1 MSETKNQNSVF
12 GYEFA
17 EQGSSDD
24 DGFNDGGTT
33 QFDHDI
39 PRSVARESIQNILD
53 ARDKNL
59 KKPAVAKFDLLH
71 INPKDVL
78 GHRQFLKI
86 LKACVKSSRDNPQS
100 GRFFSGAVQHLESD
114 REIPVLR
121 ISDFNTVGLTG
132 NDEDP
137 MGNYRNFL
145 KAAGSTN
152 KIGGT
157 GGSFGLGKG
166 AFTAASSFRTIFVAS
181 RFEEGKTSLQK
192 LNISP

>member
-1 MSETKNQNSVF
+1 MSEIKNQNIAF

-78 GHRQFLKI
+78 GYRQFLKI

-100 GRFFSGAVQHLESD
+100 
-114 REIPVLR
+114 
-121 ISDFNTVGLTG
+121 
-132 NDEDP
+132 
-137 MGNYRNFL
+137 
-145 KAAGSTN
+145 
-152 KIGGT
+152 
-157 GGSFGLGKG
+157 
-166 AFTAASSFRTIFVAS
+166 
-181 RFEEGKTSLQK
+181 
-192 LNISP
+192 